1 LQPSVPE
8 QPWALPQVICILA
21 KTQCMNR
28 NPAVGGVHSAI
39 VVGSARKRRLRALP
53 PHPMGEWENRPLASF
68 TESRKLAFSNVCFKR
83 QRISTANSEEPF
95 VISIIQRQVSVH
107 SSHSGNQ
114 TNENSSAEADIQ
126 IRR

>member
-1 LQPSVPE
+1 
-8 QPWALPQVICILA
+8 
-21 KTQCMNR
+21 
-28 NPAVGGVHSAI
+28 
-39 VVGSARKRRLRALP
+39 
-53 PHPMGEWENRPLASF
+53 MGNWPLASF

-114 TNENSSAEADIQ
+114 TNENFSANAVIWVLRHHWPE
-126 IRR
+126 